1 MELESTPYQFVHKPL
16 GWVVSIG
23 LLRKTEKYTL
33 EVNGVKFSEMVEAP
47 PRERADLART
57 AIKMH
62 MNGPKKS
69 AKFGFLRKG
78 EYIGASVTLNLNS
91 KFAKL

>member
-1 MELESTPYQFVHKPL
+1 MKFEDME
-16 GWVVSIG
+16 
-23 LLRKTEKYTL
+23 
-33 EVNGVKFSEMVEAP
+33 EAP

-57 AIKMH
+57 AIQMH

-69 AKFGFLRKG
+69 AKFGFLLKG
-78 EYIGASVTLNLNS
+78 KYIGASVTLNLNS